1 MYTHTGVT
9 NNIKDLFHVA
19 VLIILPLKISCVVI
33 SFTCEKCLIILNT
46 VQNMTDFKVSFYSL
60 RHQMEPFKIS

>member
-19 VLIILPLKISCVVI
+19 VLIILPLKIKAAV
-33 SFTCEKCLIILNT
+33 L
-46 VQNMTDFKVSFYSL
+46 
-60 RHQMEPFKIS
+60 